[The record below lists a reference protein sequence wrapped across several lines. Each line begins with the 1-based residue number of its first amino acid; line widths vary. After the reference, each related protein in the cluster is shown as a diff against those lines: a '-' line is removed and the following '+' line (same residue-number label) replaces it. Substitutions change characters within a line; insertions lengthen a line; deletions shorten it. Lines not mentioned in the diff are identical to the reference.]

1 MRFLHGNSGGY
12 LELERWEQKPVVWR
26 ALSLPPPSSPKK
38 DFDYILHAKLCYTMK
53 EVIKV
58 GTANQYGG
66 LEKLYL
72 MLFHA
77 YSRHFILHF
86 LEHFGTSIHKARF
99 TLQ

>member
-1 MRFLHGNSGGY
+1 MGTKASG
-12 LELERWEQKPVVWR
+12 LEGFV
-26 ALSLPPPSSPKK
+26 PPSTFLPKK
-38 DFDYILHAKLCYTMK
+38 GFWLYTACKIMLSYEK

>member
-1 MRFLHGNSGGY
+1 M
-12 LELERWEQKPVVWR
+12 
-26 ALSLPPPSSPKK
+26 LS
-38 DFDYILHAKLCYTMK
+38 YEK

-86 LEHFGTSIHKARF
+86 LEHFGTSIHKTRF

>member
-1 MRFLHGNSGGY
+1 M
-12 LELERWEQKPVVWR
+12 
-26 ALSLPPPSSPKK
+26 LS
-38 DFDYILHAKLCYTMK
+38 YEK

-72 MLFHA
+72 MLFYA

-86 LEHFGTSIHKARF
+86 LEHFGTSIHKTRF

>member
-1 MRFLHGNSGGY
+1 MATKASGQEGFVRPSTFL
-12 LELERWEQKPVVWR
+12 
-26 ALSLPPPSSPKK
+26 PKK
-38 DFDYILHAKLCYTMK
+38 GFWLNTACKIMLSYEK
-53 EVIKV
+53 EIIKV
-58 GTANQYGG
+58 GTANQYRG
-66 LEKLYL
+66 LEKLYS